1 MRSVLMIRAP
11 KGTAGLP
18 EGSPRGS
25 KCNRIV
31 FLQDIYPT
39 LVSLCGLPQKRD
51 IDGLSLVPLLK
62 EPTAPWDYPAITSYD
77 FSEFSIRTENWR
89 YTVYIDGSEELYDHA
104 SDPEE
109 WINLANVSRYHNI
122 KKEMA
127 KHVPRN
133 PAPLNKTSL
142 KLQPHHYPPFKT
154 KEEYLDW
161 LEHGKDNQYLIEKYW

>member
-18 EGSPRGS
+18 EGSPGGS
-25 KCNRIV
+25 VCNRIV
-31 FLQDIYPT
+31 SLQDIYPT
-39 LVSLCGLPQKRD
+39 LVSLCGLPQNRD
-51 IDGLSLVPLLK
+51 IDGRSLVPLLK
-62 EPTAPWDYPAITSYD
+62 DPTAPWDYPAITSYD

-127 KHVPRN
+127 KHVPQN
-133 PAPLNKTSL
+133 PAPLNITSL

-154 KEEYLDW
+154 KEEYRDW